1 MISEFGNLTVV
12 LSILTSFFLIIF
24 SIIELKNNNSYP
36 SIKLRNFSILQL
48 IFTNLSFLTLL
59 MGYLISDFSIENV
72 YENSHTEKPLLY
84 KISGVWGNH
93 EGSLL
98 LWINVLVLFSFLFF
112 SKNFNKGKNFI
123 LFSYTL
129 LFIFHYL
136 I

>member
-98 LWINVLVLFSFLFF
+98 LWINVLVLFSF
-112 SKNFNKGKNFI
+112 
-123 LFSYTL
+123 
-129 LFIFHYL
+129 
-136 I
+136 